1 VTDFFSDLAVWW
13 ISTTT
18 PLIFKQTTKTKQ
30 IMSYWQVF
38 PAAARRGLDVNQPVA
53 EAVDDEDGEDD
64 DDEEEEEEGEAEI
77 EEEEEEEEEEEGEAE
92 IEEED
97 SSDEEEEETNDP
109 AAKKARVIADEVVV
123 VMAKLQVFIN
133 EDPTVAVGAK
143 EQIFEKAVNRAISGL
158 TRLIAQQ

>member
-1 VTDFFSDLAVWW
+1 
-13 ISTTT
+13 
-18 PLIFKQTTKTKQ
+18 
-30 IMSYWQVF
+30 MSYWQVF

-64 DDEEEEEEGEAEI
+64 DD
-77 EEEEEEEEEEEGEAE
+77 EEEEEEGEAE